1 VIRVVIV
8 EDEKPARDRLRRLL
22 AEHGDFEVAGEAGDA
37 ASAVALIERERP
49 DLCFLDVEMP
59 EGNGFEVLR
68 RLSHRPRII
77 FTTAYDRYAVPAFE
91 VNSLDYLL
99 KPFSRER
106 FSAALER
113 ARAAMAAGVAPA
125 PAEILRLLQEIRAGI
140 APPAAS
146 PGAPVASAPSA
157 PPAAS
162 PSGGRA
168 PGAPA
173 AAPSGPAAG
182 GAAAPLRIPVRRAN
196 KIVLLDP
203 GEIFWFE
210 AEETVV
216 FARTAESRLL
226 VERTLNELEVQL
238 GATFFRAHR
247 SCLVNVSQIAEILPG
262 EGGAGRIVMK
272 DATRTVLPLSRRQA
286 RQLRDIIPW

>member
-1 VIRVVIV
+1 MIRVVIV

-22 AEHGDFEVAGEAGDA
+22 AEHEDFEVAGEAGDA
-37 ASAVALIERERP
+37 VTAVALIERERP

-59 EGNGFEVLR
+59 EGDGFEVLR
-68 RLSHRPRII
+68 RLGHRPRII

-113 ARAAMAAGVAPA
+113 ARAAMAAGAAPA

-146 PGAPVASAPSA
+146 PGAASASAPSA
-157 PPAAS
+157 ALPPVGTG
-162 PSGGRA
+162 PVG
-168 PGAPA
+168 PA
-173 AAPSGPAAG
+173 AAPPGPAAG

-203 GEIFWFE
+203 ADIVWFE

-216 FARTAESRLL
+216 FARTSDARLL